1 MLDPTAQGK
10 VLRRQRLPR
19 GPARVRRIVSVH
31 EHFCLI
37 ISEFR
42 PTVGMDN
49 IVHESGC
56 EFVELII
63 LAFIAFGSMEL
74 NVFVDFFGRS
84 GFCAREPRL
93 NRIFLIRGKRV
104 TEPRV
109 QSILCA
115 VGFEAEPGAETI
127 R

>member
-1 MLDPTAQGK
+1 
-10 VLRRQRLPR
+10 
-19 GPARVRRIVSVH
+19 
-31 EHFCLI
+31 
-37 ISEFR
+37 
-42 PTVGMDN
+42 MDN
-49 IVHESGC
+49 IVHESGG

-63 LAFIAFGSMEL
+63 LAFIAFGFVEL
-74 NVFVDFFGRS
+74 NVFVDFFGCS

-93 NRIFLIRGKRV
+93 NRLFLIRGKRV

-115 VGFEAEPGAETI
+115 ISFEAEPGAEII